1 MSRKPRRAHIF
12 TQRFWRRPVVRRALL
27 LSGVYLALSLF
38 LFLCILPESVQ
49 LEVGQASPRYG
60 APRTVET
67 VILRRKH
74 AKRLHKASK
83 TSLNRIECRL
93 V

>member
-49 LEVGQASPRYG
+49 LEVGQASPRYIG
-60 APRTVET
+60 APRTVEDRYT
-67 VILRRKH
+67 TQ
-74 AKRLHKASK
+74 KAREEAAQSVK
-83 TSLNRIECRL
+83 TSLNRI
-93 V
+93 